1 MHTRKHRT
9 AKVVPLALILA
20 ALLTAGSMTSCGGPG
35 SDLPLLDNETVTG
48 GTNGTADPSQTE
60 DSSGLLVT
68 PDTAPEAV
76 TVEEAVTGGD
86 TPTVKADTTVI
97 LTGDGASVEGAGV
110 RVEGSVVT
118 FTAAGT
124 YFVTG
129 QLTDGQLVV
138 DTEDKEKVK
147 LVLNGVSVSCS
158 TGPAVYVKNS
168 PKKTILYTEE
178 GSINL
183 LSDGSGY
190 IVDDADQIEGEVY
203 PNACVYACDD
213 LKLDGAGTLQI
224 TGNADKGI
232 NTKDDLEIVGGTLIV
247 QSVGTAVRGNDSVEM
262 TGGSVT
268 LTVTGEGDGLKS
280 AQTEKDGKGY
290 ITISGGSL
298 YITAIGDG
306 ISAATDLTVSG
317 GSHVI
322 TTLDAGGKALSEA
335 TSSGNH
341 MGRIG
346 GDFGGGMMGGMM
358 GGMND
363 GNSNKSSISAKGLKA
378 EGTITFS
385 GGKLTVTAVDD
396 GIHANDTI
404 LLQNGEAYIRS
415 GDDGVHA
422 DRYLVLSG
430 GSYEIAQSYEG
441 LEAAQI
447 TVSGGQT
454 RITASDD
461 GMNASNGSGGGMM
474 GGIGGNMGGGDRPGG
489 MGGNFGGGQKP
500 GGNMGGDQKPGGDM
514 GGETPPDLPEGE
526 TALAPDGGMMGGIDG
541 FIDNGGSETEILEPL
556 LTISGGYTI
565 VNAAGDGID
574 SNGNIVMTGGT
585 LLVFGPTDNGNGAI
599 DYGDGNYSMTI
610 SGGTLLAVGSS
621 GMAETA
627 DGDGQAVFAC
637 SFRSTISAG
646 TLIGIKDAD
655 GKLICGYRLPK
666 SISSVVFSSPALV
679 VGDSYTLVQGG
690 SAEADADGVID
701 LTTWTGYSDVG
712 SLAAK

>member
-1 MHTRKHRT
+1 MLYPTAFHDSGVYCLHTRRKEDDFMSTSARSM
-9 AKVVPLALILA
+9 AVLLA
-20 ALLTAGSMTSCGGPG
+20 ALLVAGSLSACGKQD
-35 SDLPLLDNETVTG
+35 DLPLIDNSTGQTDTADGSVSTG
-48 GTNGTADPSQTE
+48 GS
-60 DSSGLLVT
+60 LVT
-68 PDTAPEAV
+68 PDTAPIE
-76 TVEEAVTGGD
+76 TQPIEEAVRGD
-86 TPTVKADTTVI
+86 YDASSATATVT
-97 LTGDGASVEGAGV
+97 LNGDSATAEGSGV
-110 RVEGSVVT
+110 RVSGSVVT

-124 YFVTG
+124 YHITG

-138 DTEDKEKVK
+138 DTTDTEKVK
-147 LVLNGVSVSCS
+147 LILDGVSIACS
-158 TGPAVYVKNS
+158 SGPAVYVRSS
-168 PKKTILYTEE
+168 PKKTILYTAE
-178 GSINL
+178 GSVNL
-183 LSDGSGY
+183 LSDG
-190 IVDDADQIEGEVY
+190 ADYTVPDTEQVEGEVY

-232 NTKDDLEIVGGTLIV
+232 NTKDDLEITGGSLTV
-247 QSVGTAVRGNDSVEM
+247 RSVGTAVRGNDSVEM
-262 TGGSVT
+262 SGGTVT
-268 LTVTGEGDGLKS
+268 LTVTSEGDGLKS
-280 AQTEKDGKGY
+280 SQTEKDGKGY

-322 TTLDAGGKALSEA
+322 TTLDAGGKALAE
-335 TSSGNH
+335 TSSSENQ

-346 GDFGGGMMGGMM
+346 GGFGGGGMM

-363 GNSNKSSISAKGLKA
+363 GNNNKPSISAKGLKA
-378 EGTITFS
+378 TGTVTLS
-385 GGKLTVTAVDD
+385 GGKLTITAVDD

-415 GDDGVHA
+415 GDDGAHA

-447 TVSGGQT
+447 TVSGGNT

-474 GGIGGNMGGGDRPGG
+474 GGMGGGNRPGG
-489 MGGNFGGGQKP
+489 SFGGGGFGGGQKP
-500 GGNMGGDQKPGGDM
+500 GSNM
-514 GGETPPDLPEGE
+514 GGETPPDLPDGE
-526 TALAPDGGMMGGIDG
+526 SGDELPDD
-541 FIDNGGSETEILEPL
+541 SAAETLEPL

-666 SISSVVFSSPALV
+666 SISSVVFSSPELV
-679 VGDSYTLVQGG
+679 AGNSYTLVQGG
-690 SAEADADGVID
+690 SAEADADGVLD